1 MKRNTGITLIILVFT
16 IVLML
21 ILVGAIILSLDDNIN
36 TPDHAREV
44 AFKEQVRNYQEQ
56 LQDYIGMIQ
65 AENSGRLDMSKI
77 NLSGM
82 ELSEALPGVKEVDKT
97 KYEVVEGKLVYVGE
111 DEEEIEFAKGIIEV
125 TTPSVYIQDRL
136 QLDLDG
142 IKKYQNLTD
151 DNYMTWEDGTK
162 NNNDGLLQ
170 GSFAK
175 TDWTENG
182 LKFGQGKWV
191 DVENDTNL
199 MGENMTI
206 SVVFTAN
213 SFVPSANYYSCF
225 VTRNN
230 GWGYNDNYNL
240 NLRYDGKLRYRV
252 GTGTG
257 DNGFYVSGNTT
268 ITLNK
273 THSYMTRMQYN
284 SENNQTTVKI
294 YLDGNL
300 ENKYSFTG
308 KPLVKDDDNFHTN
321 LGEYVSGSQGFAQYL
336 DGTIHSVRIY
346 DRALSDEEIEYNYKI
361 DKQRF
366 NIEE

>member
-175 TDWTENG
+175 TDWAENG

-191 DVENDTNL
+191 NIENDTNL

-213 SFVPSANYYSCF
+213 SFVPQADQYSCF
-225 VTRNN
+225 VSRTN
-230 GWGYNDNYNL
+230 GSGYNDNYDLLL
-240 NLRYDGKLRYRV
+240 NSSGFLGYRV

-257 DNGFYVSGNTT
+257 KDGFYESGNTT

-273 THSYMTRMQYN
+273 THSYMISMQYN
-284 SENNQTTVKI
+284 NDNNQTTVKM

-300 ENKYSFTG
+300 ENEYSFTG
-308 KPLVKDDDNFHTN
+308 KPLVTDDPTYHTLLGKYSLTDNG
-321 LGEYVSGSQGFAQYL
+321 LQYL

-346 DRALSDEEIEYNYKI
+346 DRVLSDEEIGYNYQI

>member
-82 ELSEALPGVKEVDKT
+82 ELNEALPGIKEEDKT
-97 KYEVVEGKLVYVGE
+97 KYEVEEGKLVYVGE

-162 NNNDGLLQ
+162 NNNDGLLR
-170 GSFAK
+170 GSFEK

-182 LKFGQGKWV
+182 LKFGQGKCV

-213 SFVPSANYYSCF
+213 SFVPQANMYSCF
-225 VTRNN
+225 VTRSN

-240 NLRYDGKLRYRV
+240 NLDYGGILQFRAGS
-252 GTGTG
+252 G
-257 DNGFYVSGNTT
+257 DIGGIHCNINNP
-268 ITLNK
+268 IDLNK
-273 THSYMTRMQYN
+273 TYLCTASFEYDN
-284 SENNQTTVKI
+284 DKSQTTVKM
-294 YLDGNL
+294 YLNGKL
-300 ENKYSFTG
+300 ENQINDSE
-308 KPLVKDDDNFHTN
+308 KPLVNDTFKTVIGQYDNRTN
-321 LGEYVSGSQGFAQYL
+321 GLQYL

-346 DRALSDEEIEYNYKI
+346 DRVLSDEEIEYNYKI

>member
-82 ELSEALPGVKEVDKT
+82 ELNEALPGVKEVDKT

-162 NNNDGLLQ
+162 N
-170 GSFAK
+170 
-175 TDWTENG
+175 
-182 LKFGQGKWV
+182 
-191 DVENDTNL
+191 
-199 MGENMTI
+199 
-206 SVVFTAN
+206 
-213 SFVPSANYYSCF
+213 
-225 VTRNN
+225 
-230 GWGYNDNYNL
+230 
-240 NLRYDGKLRYRV
+240 
-252 GTGTG
+252 
-257 DNGFYVSGNTT
+257 
-268 ITLNK
+268 
-273 THSYMTRMQYN
+273 
-284 SENNQTTVKI
+284 
-294 YLDGNL
+294 
-300 ENKYSFTG
+300 
-308 KPLVKDDDNFHTN
+308 
-321 LGEYVSGSQGFAQYL
+321 
-336 DGTIHSVRIY
+336 
-346 DRALSDEEIEYNYKI
+346 
-361 DKQRF
+361 
-366 NIEE
+366 